1 MVIKEAG
8 VPVKGQHFAALTMHM
23 GSTLYRVMEKGR
35 PLCKC
40 GCGTPVNW
48 ILQGGRWKEYVGN
61 HGRLE
66 RLEKMRRVMWERE
79 KVLYK
84 SRWTYTIREK
94 R

>member
-1 MVIKEAG
+1 MIIKEAG

-48 ILQGGRWKEYVGN
+48 DFTRRRWREYVD
-61 HGRLE
+61 HHR
-66 RLEKMRRVMWERE
+66 
-79 KVLYK
+79 
-84 SRWTYTIREK
+84 
-94 R
+94 